1 MSTVCVHGLGYIGL
15 PTAAMLANS
24 GHDVR
29 GYDVDDELVASLRD
43 GDVGLDE
50 PGLADFVA
58 RALDDGSLTIVDE
71 VRPAEYHLVCVP
83 TPFDAAERRADLAY
97 VRAAS
102 RAIRPVLREGDTVV
116 LESTVPPGATRS
128 QMRPILEESGLSA
141 DGDFGLAH
149 CPETV
154 LPGNIIAELRANDR
168 IVGGM
173 TDAATASSV
182 ALYESFVD
190 GEIRVTDGPTTA
202 EFVKL
207 IQNTARDVNVGLA
220 NEIARIAHDYGIDSR
235 EAIEMA
241 NGHPRVDILRPGP
254 GVGGHCLPIDPWFL
268 GEGSDALDLIS
279 TARRVNDGM
288 VGFVVELLR
297 ELVSELHGKRIAVLG
312 AAYKGN
318 VDDTRMSPG
327 LALARELQHG
337 PEATAPATDGGVS
350 EAKNVSRATS
360 VAVHDPHVADA
371 TLDLRDLGD
380 ATRDADAIAVVTDHD
395 EFADLDPVELAG
407 RMAEP
412 NVVDATGILELD
424 RWRDAGF
431 SVRRV

>member
-24 GHDVR
+24 GHEVR
-29 GYDVDDELVASLRD
+29 GYDVDGDLVAALRA
-43 GDVGLDE
+43 GDVGLNE
-50 PGLADFVA
+50 PGLSEFVA
-58 RALDDGSLTIVDE
+58 RALDDGTLTIADE

-83 TPFDAAERRADLAY
+83 TPFDEAERRADLEY

-102 RAIRPVLREGDTVV
+102 RAIRPVLREGDTVI
-116 LESTVPPGATRS
+116 LESTVPPGATAS

-141 DGDFGLAH
+141 EEDFGLAH

-168 IVGGM
+168 IVGGL
-173 TDAATASSV
+173 TPEATSSAA

-190 GEIRVTDGPTTA
+190 GEIRATDGPTTA

-207 IQNTARDVNVGLA
+207 IQNTFRDVNVGLA
-220 NEIARIAHDYGIDSR
+220 NEIARLAHDYGIDSR

-241 NGHPRVDILRPGP
+241 NGHPRVDLLRPGP

-268 GEGSDALDLIS
+268 GEGSDSLDLIA

-297 ELVSELHGKRIAVLG
+297 ELVPDLRGTRIAVLG

-337 PEATAPATDGGVS
+337 PEATAPATDGGV
-350 EAKNVSRATS
+350 ADAVS

-371 TLDLRDLGD
+371 TLDLQALDD
-380 ATRDADAIAVVTDHD
+380 ATRDADALVVVTDHD
-395 EFADLDPVELAG
+395 EFADLDPAELAG
-407 RMAEP
+407 RMAVP
-412 NVVDATGILELD
+412 NAVDATGILDLD

-431 SVRRV
+431 AVRRV

>member
-29 GYDVDDELVASLRD
+29 GFDVDDDLVATLRD
-43 GDVGLDE
+43 GDVDLNE
-50 PGLADFVA
+50 PGLSEFVGS
-58 RALDDGSLTIVDE
+58 ALDDGNLRIVDE

-83 TPFDAAERRADLAY
+83 TPFDEGNRRADLEY

-102 RAIRPVLREGDTVV
+102 RAVRPVLREGDTVI
-116 LESTVPPGATRS
+116 LESTVPPGATVS

-141 DGDFGLAH
+141 DDEFGLAH

-168 IVGGM
+168 IVGGV
-173 TDAATASSV
+173 TPEATASSV

-190 GEIRVTDGPTTA
+190 GEIRATDGPTTA

-207 IQNTARDVNVGLA
+207 IQNTARDVNIGLA
-220 NEIARIAHDYGIDSR
+220 NEIARLAHDYGIDSR

-268 GEGSDALDLIS
+268 GDGSDELDLIEA
-279 TARRVNDGM
+279 ARRVNDGM

-297 ELVSELHGKRIAVLG
+297 ELVADLRGTRIAVLG

-318 VDDTRMSPG
+318 VDDTRKSPG

-337 PEATAPATDGGVS
+337 PEAVAPATDGGVS
-350 EAKNVSRATS
+350 DATS

-371 TLDLRDLGD
+371 TLDLQSLGE
-380 ATRDADAIAVVTDHD
+380 ATRDADAIVVVTDHD
-395 EFADLDPVELAG
+395 EFADLDPAELAG

-412 NVVDATGILELD
+412 NLVDATGMLDLD
-424 RWRDAGF
+424 RWREVGF